1 MDMALDDIRKVTQA
15 EQEGQQ
21 LREQAAAAA
30 RQTAAQAEREGRQL
44 LEDARNDAYAKA
56 KDLMEQ
62 AEQDAAARTARVL
75 DEARQD
81 CDELIRAARANLD
94 KAAALIAERVVR
106 E

>member
-1 MDMALDDIRKVTQA
+1 MALEDIRKVTQA

-44 LEDARNDAYAKA
+44 VEDARRNAEERARQ
-56 KDLMEQ
+56 LLVE
-62 AEQDAAARTARVL
+62 AEQEAAARTARVL
-75 DEARQD
+75 DEARQE
-81 CDELIRAARANLD
+81 CDELIRTARTRLD